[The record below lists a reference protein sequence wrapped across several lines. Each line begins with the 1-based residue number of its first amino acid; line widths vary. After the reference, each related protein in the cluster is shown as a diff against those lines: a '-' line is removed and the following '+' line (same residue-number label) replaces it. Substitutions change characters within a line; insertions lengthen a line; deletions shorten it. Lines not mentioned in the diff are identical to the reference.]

1 MMGKYLPVAI
11 FVWSMGAA
19 VGMAQTENDIFTRLL
34 AVPNGNE
41 GQVELVQDNGI
52 ADLVKT
58 HVEANKRF
66 SSIDG
71 FRIQVYSGSGTQSKK
86 EAQDAKSLA
95 MSSFPEHKV
104 YLTFTAPFWRVR
116 VGNFRNKSESL
127 QMYYQLKRV
136 FPNCYPV
143 KDNSIR
149 ISDL

>member
-1 MMGKYLPVAI
+1 MMGKYLIAI
-11 FVWSMGAA
+11 VFACVCSATLW
-19 VGMAQTENDIFTRLL
+19 AQAENDIFLRLM
-34 AVPNGNE
+34 AAPNANE
-41 GQVELVQDNGI
+41 GRVELLQDNGI

-58 HVEANKRF
+58 HVEANKRYA
-66 SSIDG
+66 SIEG

-116 VGNFRNKSESL
+116 IGNFRNKSESL
-127 QMYYQLKRV
+127 QVYYQLKKV